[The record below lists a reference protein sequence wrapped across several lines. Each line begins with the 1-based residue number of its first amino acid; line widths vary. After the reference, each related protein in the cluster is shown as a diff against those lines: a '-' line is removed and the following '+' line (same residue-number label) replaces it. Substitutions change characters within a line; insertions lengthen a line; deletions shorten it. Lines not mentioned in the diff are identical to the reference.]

1 MTSGAHNKEA
11 GREPGLDIAAN
22 AQAVL
27 AASGYVKSSRPPF
40 TCPYA
45 FFVAQMEERLPES
58 AMATFASDEFS
69 RRLLWREV
77 CSAVAIGVEL
87 DVEYI
92 KAKGCPRLRDVDA
105 ALAKKRSPRVSAAI
119 EEVVRAVAD
128 VLGAGPA
135 GEAFARRWVA
145 YAVEQVRWL
154 AIALDREAE

>member
-1 MTSGAHNKEA
+1 MTTLSNDQQGA
-11 GREPGLDIAAN
+11 GRKPGLDIIAN
-22 AQAVL
+22 VQAVL
-27 AASGYVKSSRPPF
+27 AASGYVKSSRSPF
-40 TCPYA
+40 TSPYA

-58 AMATFASDEFS
+58 AMAPVAGGDS
-69 RRLLWREV
+69 RALWKEV
-77 CSAVAIGVEL
+77 CSAVAIGAEL
-87 DVEYI
+87 DVRFVE
-92 KAKGCPRLRDVDA
+92 AQGCPRLRDVDA

-154 AIALDREAE
+154 AVALDREAE